1 MRPAPP
7 LTLLVACCLAWGC
20 SQQEATPDAVAVA
33 QRHLILDGHIDVP
46 MRLYGGRSEDGSLSE
61 DVSSRTERGEF
72 DWVRAVAGGL
82 DAPFMSIFVPSNYEE
97 TGGGKQLADELI
109 DLVRGLVESAPDK
122 FALARSPAEVR
133 ENKAA
138 GRISLPMGMENGTPL
153 EGKLENVA
161 YFHGRGIR
169 YIGLTHSRDNH
180 LGDSSFDDARTHGGL
195 SEFGRRV
202 VLEMNRVGIMIDVSH
217 LSDESFWD
225 VLALGRTP
233 VIASHSSCRH
243 FTPGWKRNMS
253 DEMIEGLADQGGV
266 IQINFASYFVDDE
279 IRRAR
284 EQRNEQRDAF
294 LEQAGLQWRAP
305 EARKALAGFYA
316 KNPPPPTSAE
326 RVADHIDPAIALV
339 GVDHVGLGSD
349 FDGVGGALPTD
360 LADVS
365 QYPNLVRVLLA
376 RGYTDEEIGKIASG
390 NVLRV
395 WQAVEDFA
403 RAARE
408 IAS

>member
-1 MRPAPP
+1 MRPAPS
-7 LTLLVACCLAWGC
+7 LILLVAGCLAWGC
-20 SQQEATPDAVAVA
+20 GKQETTPDPIAVA

-61 DVSSRTERGEF
+61 DVSGRTERGEF
-72 DWVRAVAGGL
+72 DWVRADAGGL
-82 DAPFMSIFVPSNYEE
+82 DAPFMSIFVPSLYEDS
-97 TGGGKQLADELI
+97 GGGKKLADELI
-109 DLVRGLVESAPDK
+109 DLVVGLVESSPDK
-122 FALARSPAEVR
+122 FALAGSPAQVLD
-133 ENKAA
+133 NKA
-138 GRISLPMGMENGTPL
+138 GGQISLAMSMENGTPL

-180 LGDSSFDDARTHGGL
+180 LGDSSFDDTHTHGGL

-202 VLEMNRVGIMIDVSH
+202 VEEMNRVGLMIDVSH

-225 VLALGRTP
+225 VLALSRTP

-243 FTPGWKRNMS
+243 FTPGWERNMS

-279 IRRAR
+279 IRKAR
-284 EQRNEQRDAF
+284 ELRNEQRDGF
-294 LEQAGLQWRAP
+294 LEQAGLEWRSP
-305 EARKALAGFYA
+305 ERREALVSFYEEHPLPA
-316 KNPPPPTSAE
+316 TSAE
-326 RVADHIDPAIALV
+326 RVADHIDHVIALV
-339 GVDHVGLGSD
+339 GVDHVGFGSD
-349 FDGVGGALPTD
+349 FDGVAGALPTD

-365 QYPNLVRVLLA
+365 QYPNLIRVLLA
-376 RGYTDEEIGKIASG
+376 RGYTDEEIGTIASG

-403 RAARE
+403 GAVRE
-408 IAS
+408 GAS